1 MAHAYSVIEVM
12 SMSKS
17 SSPLK
22 LGTETYGVLKVEEV
36 FVKALEYYFRSHEK
50 YK

>member
-1 MAHAYSVIEVM
+1 MTRAYSVIEVM

-22 LGTETYGVLKVEEV
+22 LGKETYGTLKLEEV
-36 FVKALEYYFRSHEK
+36 FVKALEYYFRS
-50 YK
+50 YKK

>member
-1 MAHAYSVIEVM
+1 MTHAYSVIEVM

-22 LGTETYGVLKVEEV
+22 LGKETYGVLRVEEV
-36 FVKALEYYFRSHEK
+36 FLKALEYYFRNEK
-50 YK
+50 K